1 MSAHL
6 HRTDAEIFD
15 IRNHPQYKEHAD
27 HWAYGAKLTDGLP
40 LGTQASFIKAAMAAA
55 KEGLP
60 LNTLLSI
67 RWTSLFS
74 DNDVNPLRSMPI
86 PQRIDYM
93 VELFR
98 KWWAKRGLPVFYIWV
113 REIAD
118 STGEHWH
125 IAFHLPKKLRHRF
138 AGYVAD
144 LTQEP
149 IRRTKRPFDLRTEGE
164 FACSEIGS
172 WHLAEDVKPDRGGYF
187 LAAYLGKGEPSE
199 YIKRGKCVA
208 NTKKPVRGKSFGGKQ
223 PDGKYDAAQGAI
235 LGTIQRKDRFFV
247 SNALKTLAKDGT
259 VKKHNRIRKTAD
271 AMQTHSWQLEMMLSA
286 E

>member
-1 MSAHL
+1 MSTHL
-6 HRTDAEIFD
+6 YRNDAEIID
-15 IRNHPQYKEHAD
+15 IRNHPQYREHAD
-27 HWAYGAKLTDGLP
+27 HWAYRAKLTDGLA
-40 LGTQASFIKAAMAAA
+40 LGTQARFIKAAMAAA

-67 RWTSLFS
+67 RWISLFS
-74 DNDVNPLRSMPI
+74 DNDVNQLRSMSI
-86 PQRIDYM
+86 PRRIGYM

-113 REIAD
+113 REFAD

-125 IAFHLPKKLRHRF
+125 IAFHLPKRLRPRF

-149 IRRTKRPFDLRTEGE
+149 IRRTKRPADLRTEGE

-199 YIKRGKCVA
+199 YIRRDKCVA

-223 PDGKYDAAQGAI
+223 PDGKYDAAQGSI
-235 LGTIQRKDRFFV
+235 MGTIQRKDRFFI
-247 SNALKTLAKDGT
+247 SNALKSLAKGRAP
-259 VKKHNRIRKTAD
+259 KKHNRIRKTVD
-271 AMQTHSWQLEMMLSA
+271 ARRAQSRQLEMVLSA